1 MVVLIGRLKV
11 FLKVLLEVDMGQDV
25 TAALL
30 GTARK
35 ALERTLGIAA
45 DDDLL
50 DSIFSRFCVGK

>member
-1 MVVLIGRLKV
+1 
-11 FLKVLLEVDMGQDV
+11 MGQDV
-25 TAALL
+25 TASLL
-30 GTARK
+30 GTARR